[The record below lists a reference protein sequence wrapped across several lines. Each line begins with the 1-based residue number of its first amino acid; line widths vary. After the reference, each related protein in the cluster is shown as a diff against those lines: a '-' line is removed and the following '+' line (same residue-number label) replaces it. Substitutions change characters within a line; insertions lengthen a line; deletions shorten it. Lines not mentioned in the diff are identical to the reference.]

1 MTADAQ
7 VLSRLG
13 VIKADAGN
21 WTKDNALFLKVFS
34 GEVLTAF
41 RRNCVFGDTVMKRSI
56 SSGRSAQFPVTGRFT
71 ATSVTPGAFINGQT
85 QMQQNEVVIRID
97 DYLTAAA
104 DIFSLDEA
112 KTHFDQRS
120 IYSTELGEALARA
133 MDRRIARL
141 VAVGARTSTG
151 DLTANQPSAID
162 APFRTGTQID
172 LANDTPT
179 SNDLVAAVFSAAQ
192 ALDEKDVSAD
202 NRVLVVRP
210 EEFYQLIQ
218 SDRAV
223 NYDFNQQGVNG
234 SYREGQIA
242 KLAGFSIYSS
252 NHLSPQGDA
261 SADPGEAGFVFNG
274 TADTSAV
281 NMTTSRMLAFQRNAV
296 GVVTLKDIQM
306 SMTGN
311 DYDVMY
317 NSTKLK
323 AQYAIGAGVLRP
335 ECCVEVTN
343 TGTP

>member
-1 MTADAQ
+1 MATDPI
-7 VLSRLG
+7 VLSRFG
-13 VIKADAGN
+13 VIKADAGD

-41 RRNCVFGDTVMKRSI
+41 KRNCVFGDTVMKRSI

-71 ATSVTPGAFINGQT
+71 ATSVTPGAFIQGQE

-97 DYLTAAA
+97 DYLTACA

-133 MDRRIARL
+133 FDKRIARL
-141 VAVGARTSTG
+141 VAVGARTATG
-151 DLTANQPSAID
+151 DLAADKPTAAD

-172 LANDTPT
+172 LAKATPT

-192 ALDEKDVSAD
+192 ALDEKDVSSD
-202 NRVLVVRP
+202 NRVLIVRP
-210 EEFYQLIQ
+210 EEFYSLIQ

-223 NYDFNQQGVNG
+223 NFDWNQQGVNG
-234 SYREGQIA
+234 SYKEGQIV

-252 NHLSPQGDA
+252 NHLAQGNA
-261 SADPGEAGFVFNG
+261 SADAGEAGFVFNG
-274 TADTSAV
+274 SVETSAV
-281 NMTTSRMLAFQRNAV
+281 DMTNTKMLAFQRNAV
-296 GVVTLKDIQM
+296 GVVTLKDIAM

-317 NSTKLK
+317 NATKLK

-335 ECCVEVTN
+335 ECCVEVIN
-343 TGTP
+343 SL